1 MSPNTRPAPR
11 AGKPSTGKPRAGKP
25 STGKPKAAGTPMDA
39 ATPDAK
45 RAPAVGPQPSGPVT
59 KADISRYRENL
70 QGEIDAVALYSL
82 LAEKEPSGMLQDFYT
97 RMVEVEEIHAGVW
110 RKQLEA
116 AGVDTSRMS
125 PAWRSRVLMFIA
137 RHFGPSL
144 VVPTIAER
152 EASDQAMYDEQ
163 PEALGRM
170 PGDERSHARLFRELA
185 AGGGATGGT
194 IASIEGRHR
203 GSGGN
208 QLRAAVLGAND
219 GLVSNLSISMGVAGA
234 SQGGH
239 AVLIAGFAGM
249 LAGALSMAIGEWLSV
264 QSARELY
271 AHQVKVER
279 EELLQV
285 PDEEEEELTLIYQA
299 KGLTADQARLMSKSI
314 VSGDLSHAVDTL
326 AREELGIDP
335 DELGGSAW
343 VAAATSFFLFAL
355 GAIVPLSPFI
365 VASGMGAVAASI
377 AVSAVALMLVGAAIT
392 VVTGSSVLRTGGR
405 QVLLGMLAAA
415 ITFGLGTLVGH
426 AVG

>member
-1 MSPNTRPAPR
+1 LPAAR
-11 AGKPSTGKPRAGKP
+11 
-25 STGKPKAAGTPMDA
+25 KAP
-39 ATPDAK
+39 PE
-45 RAPAVGPQPSGPVT
+45 PPQPVT
-59 KADISRYRENL
+59 KADIARYRENL
-70 QGEIDAVALYSL
+70 QGEIDAVALYAL
-82 LAEKEPSGMLQDFYT
+82 LAEEEAGQTLKDFYG
-97 RMVEVEEIHAGVW
+97 RMVEIEGVHADVW

-116 AGVDTSRMS
+116 AGVDTSGMH
-125 PAWRSRVLMFIA
+125 PAWRARALMFVA

-163 PEALGRM
+163 PEALARM

-185 AGGGATGGT
+185 AGRGVEGGT
-194 IASIEGRHR
+194 IARIEGRHR

-234 SQGGH
+234 AQSASATGNP
-239 AVLIAGFAGM
+239 VLIAGIAGM

-264 QSARELY
+264 QSARELF

-279 EELLQV
+279 EELLTV
-285 PDEEEEELTLIYQA
+285 PDEEEEELTLIYQS
-299 KGLTADQARLMSKSI
+299 KGLTEEQARLMSKSLI
-314 VSGDLSHAVDTL
+314 GGEIGRAVDTL

-343 VAAATSFFLFAL
+343 VAAITSFFLFAF
-355 GAIVPLSPFI
+355 GAIVPLSPFFFS
-365 VASGMGAVAASI
+365 SGLPAIAASI
-377 AVSAVALMLVGAAIT
+377 IVSAAALMIVGAAIT
-392 VVTGSSVLRTGGR
+392 IVTGSSVLKTGGR
-405 QVLLGMLAAA
+405 QVLLGLFAAA
-415 ITFGLGTLVGH
+415 VTFGLGALVGR